1 MECEIYV
8 QTGSDIRHDQWVAR
22 TFSLEGVVR
31 DSLSVS
37 DVNDL
42 SQLTTVEWIKHGSFR
57 WCWSTRAHV
66 VCEHMGCKRI
76 VQSQPEVLGYTEMSD
91 PERPLRP
98 ENHICK
104 FLSPCH
110 IAQSRRCY
118 YTIFIGN
125 QDDSLYL
132 VQEVAG
138 FADEVNFVVGISVS
152 SRGRCGK
159 LSLRLREQVCLRL
172 HRMRARLQDQPMCVA
187 VCNYRLTM

>member
-42 SQLTTVEWIKHGSFR
+42 SQLTTVEWMKHGSFR

-91 PERPLRP
+91 PERPQLQVSFSVPHRAVSQMLIY
-98 ENHICK
+98 HFYRQQGAI
-104 FLSPCH
+104 
-110 IAQSRRCY
+110 RC
-118 YTIFIGN
+118 I
-125 QDDSLYL
+125 
-132 VQEVAG
+132 
-138 FADEVNFVVGISVS
+138 S
-152 SRGRCGK
+152 SRKWLGLLMKSTSSSAFQCLLEGVAASCLSDYGNRCAYDYT
-159 LSLRLREQVCLRL
+159 E
-172 HRMRARLQDQPMCVA
+172 CVRF
-187 VCNYRLTM
+187 YRTNPCVWRSVITG